1 MKVRK
6 KLSIVITARN
16 DNYIDHFINRLE
28 FSINYFLYNTD
39 KLGFI
44 KNIEFIV
51 VDWGSEKHIS
61 KDFSV
66 IKKSYRDNIVFIEL
80 NKNESL
86 KHSRNVLGGFFTEK
100 AVNLG
105 IANSSGNYVLVTQH
119 DTIFSISSIRNIFSL
134 INDKVFN
141 ENFIWIPRKYM
152 NYQFYNTNPNFN
164 DLDRYISR
172 IFFSKLKFENLQF
185 QNGGG
190 ASAILFGKNNFIISK
205 LLDENAA
212 TKGYFSG
219 SDIELL
225 KRVSVKFNHLDSSA
239 FGIYGLKLPRAQL
252 TGTKIEYIKK
262 LTKKNYPFEYSK
274 DSYKK
279 NMLSKIKFNV
289 KKCINVV
296 KEIKIVSSKND
307 YNYLNLKTVIRI
319 FWHTIYSIGKLSNF
333 ISLFRVFI
341 LLKDIPIRYY
351 IELGSNYS
359 SRIPYISK
367 IFTYMEIY
375 SLNLQRNNSNN
386 FKTQF
391 YIKLN
396 RYLNRTHDGY
406 YRFLYTAEIINLKN
420 FFLNEKFRNFTSF
433 VNFNLEE
440 FDEKEIL
447 ELLKIIKNKNYNFG
461 AILFENILNSKK
473 IFNFLILNKEFKDKF
488 FNINISRNC
497 ILLVNNRIKNLNEIK
512 KKLLHLNISLNL
524 IYYCIS
530 YIIFYLAILKK
541 YFYFFKRKIKLT

>member
-1 MKVRK
+1 MKVKK

-39 KLGFI
+39 KLGLL
-44 KNIEFIV
+44 KSIEFIV
-51 VDWGSEKHIS
+51 IDWGSEKNIS
-61 KDFSV
+61 QDFSV

-80 NKNESL
+80 TKNESL

-141 ENFIWIPRKYM
+141 ENFIWIPRKYI
-152 NYQFYNTNPNFN
+152 NYQFYSANPNFN

-172 IFFSKLKFENLQF
+172 TFFSKLKFENLQL

-190 ASAILFGKNNFIISK
+190 ASAVLFGKKNFIISQC
-205 LLDENAA
+205 LDENAA

-225 KRVSVKFNHLDSSA
+225 KRISIKFNHLDSSS

-262 LTKKNYPFEYSK
+262 LIKKNYAFKYSK

-279 NMLSKIKFNV
+279 KILTKINFNV
-289 KKCINVV
+289 TKCKNVV
-296 KEIKIVSSKND
+296 KEIKILSSKND
-307 YNYLNLKTVIRI
+307 YNYLNLRTIIRI

-333 ISLFRVFI
+333 INLFKIFV
-341 LLKDIPIRYY
+341 LLKDIPALCY

-367 IFTYMEIY
+367 IFTYIEIY

-420 FFLNEKFRNFTSF
+420 FFLNEKFRNFTCF

-440 FDEKEIL
+440 FNENEIL

-461 AILFENILNSKK
+461 AILFENTLKRKK
-473 IFNFLILNKEFKDKF
+473 IINFLILDKEFKDKF
-488 FNINISRNC
+488 FNISISRNC
-497 ILLVNNRIKNLNEIK
+497 ILLVNNRIKNLDEIK
-512 KKLLHLNISLNL
+512 KKLLHLNISQNL

-530 YIIFYLAILKK
+530 YFIFYLAILKK